1 MIRQSWAKL
10 SGVGS
15 RLGITETLT
24 LLAETQALEGMITD
38 ALGTI
43 EEALDS
49 DSDQLVYRPN
59 ILTYRGTL
67 RLEQGHSELAETDFR
82 EAMALAQKMTAKAF
96 ELRATIS
103 LARLLAS
110 QGRRDEA
117 RTMLSEIYN
126 WFTEG
131 FDTADLKDA
140 KALLEELS
148 NSL

>member
-82 EAMALAQKMTAKAF
+82 EAMALAQLDDR
-96 ELRATIS
+96 ESLRAS
-103 LARLLAS
+103 
-110 QGRRDEA
+110 RDDKPSPPA
-117 RTMLSEIYN
+117 GITGPS
-126 WFTEG
+126 
-131 FDTADLKDA
+131 
-140 KALLEELS
+140 
-148 NSL
+148 